1 MKNTVQ
7 GTNTVC
13 QFNVNKPPGYNKGYK
28 NVTLPINVNTTLQQQ
43 DTAVVLSGKTVH
55 KCIQIQS
62 LGPSGLY
69 AQDTK
74 ITESHVSSGGPQEG
88 FDQFQCGETAFARG

>member
-1 MKNTVQ
+1 MLDQ
-7 GTNTVC
+7 
-13 QFNVNKPPGYNKGYK
+13 
-28 NVTLPINVNTTLQQQ
+28 VNTTLQQQ

-55 KCIQIQS
+55 KYIKIQS

-74 ITESHVSSGGPQEG
+74 ITESHISSGGPQEG
-88 FDQFQCGETAFARG
+88 FNQFQCGETVFARG